1 MTAVLLVI
9 KQDWTKPPYIFL
21 KRIMSD
27 SLEEYDRKVSIGGI
41 KFTKLW
47 VDDDIDA
54 LAEEEQ
60 G

>member
-1 MTAVLLVI
+1 
-9 KQDWTKPPYIFL
+9 
-21 KRIMSD
+21 MSD

-47 VDDDIDA
+47 VDDDINA

>member
-1 MTAVLLVI
+1 
-9 KQDWTKPPYIFL
+9 
-21 KRIMSD
+21 MSD

-60 G
+60 GWKSRQNVQKV